1 MAYGITPDGERHFL
15 PTMRFSTS
23 SEIAAPGV
31 SMDLRGTDV
40 SGFERIELAWEPD
53 PPTFGGRL
61 SDPYVME
68 RGFTAGGGDIGLLDW
83 SFTPIP
89 PDVPR

>member
-1 MAYGITPDGERHFL
+1 MAYGVTADGERRYL
-15 PTMRFSTS
+15 STMRFALTRTV
-23 SEIAAPGV
+23 V
-31 SMDLRGTDV
+31 SMDLRDTDV
-40 SGFERIELAWEPD
+40 GEFERIELAWEPD
-53 PPTFGGRL
+53 PPTLGGRL